1 MKRWLG
7 AMLEILHQNTERR
20 VWWKAPLS
28 FRTLYFQP
36 VHFWA
41 HKAAS
46 CTKFVTIS
54 TRAFSTALNKGHLT
68 EPMLLLGNQLHCEII
83 ITWICFFTFCIYV
96 RIFDFIESFN
106 DENKAA
112 LMALLWLATLEGLQW
127 YYVHWNNKIFSS
139 TYELALSTIWVCQG
153 RPTETLLIKVHFQY
167 LLCGRAADGAEW
179 ILNELLRMML
189 F

>member
-1 MKRWLG
+1 MEGSDVLQNIVFPTSALLSSQSSK
-7 AMLEILHQNTERR
+7 LHKVCHHLN
-20 VWWKAPLS
+20 
-28 FRTLYFQP
+28 
-36 VHFWA
+36 
-41 HKAAS
+41 
-46 CTKFVTIS
+46 S
-54 TRAFSTALNKGHLT
+54 TLNKGYLT
-68 EPMLLLGNQLHCEII
+68 EPMLLLGNQLHSEII

-96 RIFDFIESFN
+96 RISDFIESFN

-127 YYVHWNNKIFSS
+127 CYVHWNNKIFSS

-153 RPTETLLIKVHFQY
+153 RPTETLLIRVHFQY
-167 LLCGRAADGAEW
+167 LLCGRAANGAEW